1 MKDIIRCSASEVDLN
16 AAKMEQ
22 DVGFRTDAQIS
33 SSNKMNGERTL
44 ERWVPDDHEN
54 DVSLDLD
61 GAGESNGWKAED
73 MFKANEAY
81 GVTSTFKDNL
91 EGYTLQIST
100 DKDSDLYR

>member
-91 EGYTLQIST
+91 EGYTQQITT
-100 DKDSDLYR
+100 DKDSALYR